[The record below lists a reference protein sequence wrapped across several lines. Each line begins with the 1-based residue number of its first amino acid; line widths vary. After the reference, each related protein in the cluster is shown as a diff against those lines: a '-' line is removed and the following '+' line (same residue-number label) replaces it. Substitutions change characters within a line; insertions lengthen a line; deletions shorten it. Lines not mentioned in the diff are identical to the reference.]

1 MPHLKKNLS
10 SENEFLS
17 DSFFFF
23 FWVPTLALKIKS
35 SYPLSSTQ
43 GNLEFGI

>member
-17 DSFFFF
+17 DSFF
-23 FWVPTLALKIKS
+23 WVPTLALKVKS

-43 GNLEFGI
+43 GNLEFGV